1 MKHLTI
7 RRLVALFGYVSLL
20 AAAAP
25 AAAQIGPVQP
35 VLVLPTG
42 SPEMPHTRPD
52 FPQDY
57 AVPVDVFVNADGTV
71 QNVVV
76 TESTGNPQA
85 DAIVADFMR
94 QRRFLPAVNA
104 RGEPMAG
111 SVQATVNLFK
121 RGNKKVVRVTT
132 KPPPFA
138 TEKDRVNRMTCA
150 DFLWEID
157 RMRQGAN
164 IRDASF
170 EVTPYMSALLYKE
183 QRRIADEAEEKF
195 WDMWPNLLRKVV
207 DRCEKQQTRLYFTDV
222 LIPALDGTLPASA
235 IVTADAK

>member
-7 RRLVALFGYVSLL
+7 RRIVALFGYVSFL
-20 AAAAP
+20 AAAGN
-25 AAAQIGPVQP
+25 AAAQVGPVQP

-52 FPQDY
+52 FSEDY
-57 AVPVDVFVNADGTV
+57 FVPVDVYVNADGTV

-76 TESTGNPQA
+76 TDSTGNLEA
-85 DAIVADFMR
+85 DAVVATFMR

-104 RGEPMAG
+104 NGEPMAG
-111 SVQATVNLFK
+111 TVKVTVNLFK

-138 TEKDRVNRMTCA
+138 AERDRVARMTCA
-150 DFLWEID
+150 DFLWELE
-157 RMRQGAN
+157 RMRKGAN
-164 IRDASF
+164 IRDASM

-183 QRRIADEAEEKF
+183 QRHISSEVEEKF
-195 WDMWPNLLRKVV
+195 WDLWPDALDKIVN
-207 DRCEKQQTRLYFTDV
+207 RCEKQQTKLYFTDV
-222 LIPALDGTLPASA
+222 LVPALDGTLPASELA
-235 IVTADAK
+235 AQ